1 MRFLIFLIVSVL
13 VNLPTCLIT
22 LKGSSLNLDYK
33 IGGISNLYLNLSD
46 SIFFTSS
53 LNVFGFL
60 NDTNG
65 LITAI
70 YELESNEKIIRF
82 HDKG

>member
-1 MRFLIFLIVSVL
+1 MRFLTFLIVSVL
-13 VNLPTCLIT
+13 INLSTCLIT
-22 LKGSSLNLDYK
+22 LKGSTLNLDYK

-65 LITAI
+65 LITSI